1 MELDFS
7 LCLPRDE
14 VSVPVVRHLCGFA
27 LRRLGV
33 DDDCVGDIEL
43 AVTEACSNVLRHT
56 AGTTDQY
63 EVHVTIDECV
73 CAISVVDTGA
83 GFDHESLSAADAA
96 PTAEGGRG
104 IHLMR
109 ALVDD
114 IRFVS
119 KPESGTIVH
128 LEKTL
133 ECDERS
139 LLRRLA
145 ETRVGDRAAAPAG

>member
-33 DDDCVGDIEL
+33 AEDCVDDIEL

-56 AGTTDQY
+56 AGTTDEY

-73 CAISVVDTGA
+73 CAIRVVDTGA
-83 GFDHESLSAADAA
+83 GFDHESLSPDRVA

-109 ALVDD
+109 ALVDH

-133 ECDERS
+133 DCDEQS

-145 ETRVGDRAAAPAG
+145 MARSGDGARPAPV

>member
-33 DDDCVGDIEL
+33 LDDCVGDIEL

-56 AGTTDQY
+56 AGTTDEY

-73 CAISVVDTGA
+73 CAIRVVDTGA
-83 GFDHESLSAADAA
+83 GFDHESLAPDGAG

-109 ALVDD
+109 ALVDH
-114 IRFVS
+114 IHFVS

-133 ECDERS
+133 DCEEQS
-139 LLRRLA
+139 LLRRLTA
-145 ETRVGDRAAAPAG
+145 TRTAAGTSPSA